1 MARRPFVS
9 PASWTE
15 EGRPS
20 VVGIPA
26 HTPGQVLDELMF
38 VLDIW
43 ETEILAAKFGY
54 QVTSA
59 FSEARAG
66 RKFLAG
72 HFAIKMQQAAGRRIP
87 PARLLVLIHPH
98 NHAALLP
105 EMQRIFDEAP
115 MLPAVNADWSL
126 PLPRGSFDRTKT
138 FEEIFAAKGV
148 AGVVGLARAL
158 GSEKKFAHLSRIRS
172 GRDNM
177 PAYDLFAMQRL
188 PGKRVDAGH
197 LIQLLKPEN
206 RKRFYP
212 LLVLATASFVES
224 EPPKPIRKFKK
235 PRLGMAINNEPREG
249 SAIFDELRV
258 LLGIK
263 TDVELAEKLGVNVWN
278 IRDIRKGKNYMQGP
292 GVESA
297 QRLVGKLM
305 LPERTAKLIHPFDR
319 PRILPKLQEI
329 FDNAPVRAPAPPPLP
344 PPPPKIVKAKPKPK
358 PQKQPVVEAK
368 VKPIASPP
376 KVSVISAHDIRQSS
390 KAALCARLF
399 IAPEGSTAARLT
411 LQQVA
416 DQLRQNSATV
426 KSCFELATAGF
437 SPRTVLEVRTLFRQ
451 RGVELTDS
459 DCELICH
466 PEHIE
471 VLQLLLQGKTP
482 TPKRVTPPRK
492 EKERRR
498 RYF

>member
-1 MARRPFVS
+1 MVRRPIVT

-15 EGRPS
+15 VGRPS
-20 VVGIPA
+20 VVKIPGQ
-26 HTPGQVLDELMF
+26 TPAQVLDEVMY

-43 ETEILAAKFGY
+43 ETEVLAGQFGY
-54 QVTSA
+54 QVNSA

-72 HFAIKMQQAAGRRIP
+72 HFAAKLQQAAGRRIP
-87 PARLLVLIHPH
+87 PARLLVLFHPK

-105 EMQRIFDEAP
+105 EMQRIYEEAP
-115 MLPAVNADWSL
+115 VLPEIAADWSMS
-126 PLPRGSFDRTKT
+126 PPSENFERITT
-138 FEEIFAAKGV
+138 FAEIFTAKGLK
-148 AGVVGLARAL
+148 GVVGLARAL

-172 GRDNM
+172 GRDNI
-177 PAYDLFAMQRL
+177 PAYDLFAIQRL

-206 RKRFYP
+206 RRRFYP
-212 LLVLATASFVES
+212 LLVLETESFVES
-224 EPPKPIRKFKK
+224 EPPVPEKKFKQ
-235 PRLGMAINNEPREG
+235 PRLGMTRNDETREG
-249 SAIFDELRV
+249 SAVFNELKV

-263 TDVELAEKLGVNVWN
+263 ADTELAEKLGVQIWK
-278 IRDIRKGKNYMQGP
+278 IRDTRKGKNYLQAP
-292 GVESA
+292 AVESV
-297 QRLVGKLM
+297 QRLAGKLM

-344 PPPPKIVKAKPKPK
+344 PPPPKIVKAKPKPQK
-358 PQKQPVVEAK
+358 PPVVEAK
-368 VKPIASPP
+368 VRPVSLPP
-376 KVSVISAHDIRQSS
+376 KVSVISAHDIRQSR
-390 KAALCARLF
+390 KTALCLRLF
-399 IAPEGSTAARLT
+399 SAPEGSTATRLT
-411 LQQVA
+411 LQQIA
-416 DQLRQNSATV
+416 DLLRQNSAAV

-437 SPRTVLEVRTLFRQ
+437 SPRSVLDVRALLL
-451 RGVELTDS
+451 GSGIELTDA

-482 TPKRVTPPRK
+482 TPKRVKPPKR
-492 EKERRR
+492 EKEPRRR
-498 RYF
+498 S